1 MKIRKAMFS
10 LVTIVNVFAPG
21 GLLNEEEGAFPRR
34 LSQGGNRAIQLP
46 SETMEGYHNS
56 NKKRPISVVGYGS
69 DDSDDSDDSESEQT
83 PPKANDS
90 LQLALSENSA
100 EELLELFGMDRDTF
114 YSERQKLINELAQ
127 GLFPGVVLPQ
137 NPTNS

>member
-34 LSQGGNRAIQLP
+34 LSQGGNRASQLQRP
-46 SETMEGYHNS
+46 AISANSHES
-56 NKKRPISVVGYGS
+56 NKKRPISVVGYNS
-69 DDSDDSDDSESEQT
+69 DDSCEQKRT
-83 PPKANDS
+83 KANDS

-127 GLFPGVVLPQ
+127 GLFPVVVLPQ

>member
-1 MKIRKAMFS
+1 
-10 LVTIVNVFAPG
+10 
-21 GLLNEEEGAFPRR
+21 
-34 LSQGGNRAIQLP
+34 
-46 SETMEGYHNS
+46 MEGYHNS
-56 NKKRPISVVGYGS
+56 NKKRPISVVGY
-69 DDSDDSDDSESEQT
+69 DSDDFESEQS